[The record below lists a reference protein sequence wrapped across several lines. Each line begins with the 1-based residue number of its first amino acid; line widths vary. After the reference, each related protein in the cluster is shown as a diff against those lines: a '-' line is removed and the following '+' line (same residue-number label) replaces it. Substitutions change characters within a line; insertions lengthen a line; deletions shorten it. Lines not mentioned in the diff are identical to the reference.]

1 MTSACAIVTRQGAGN
16 LIAKMGLEQF
26 ERRLERMVEGAFA
39 KAFRGQL
46 QPVELGRRLTR
57 EMDLRRTVGV
67 RGVIAPNH
75 FDIFLATSDYERFE
89 SFADVLNRE
98 LVEAVREHAS
108 DERYLFLGP
117 IEIVIHEDPDL
128 SVSTFAIDSEVSESA
143 SGPTDWLVLPD
154 GQRVGIGDEVVTIG
168 RLPECAVVL
177 DDPNVSRRHAQLRR
191 EGDSV
196 LLIDLGSTNGT
207 KVNGVLVRERRLTPG
222 DTVTVGT
229 TTMRFE
235 PA

>member
-1 MTSACAIVTRQGAGN
+1 
-16 LIAKMGLEQF
+16 MGLEQF

-57 EMDLRRTVGV
+57 EMDLHRTVGV
-67 RGVIAPNH
+67 RGIISPNH
-75 FDIFLATSDYERFE
+75 FEVFLATADYERFE
-89 SFADVLNRE
+89 GFSDVLKRE
-98 LVEAVREHAS
+98 LVEAVREHAGA
-108 DERYLFLGP
+108 ERYVFLGP

-128 SVSTFAIDSEVSESA
+128 STSTFAIESDLREGA
-143 SGPTDWLVLPD
+143 GGPPDWLVLPD
-154 GQRVGIGDEVVTIG
+154 GRRVGIGDEIITIG

-191 EGDSV
+191 EGGQVV
-196 LLIDLGSTNGT
+196 LVDLGSTNGT
-207 KVNGVLVRERRLTPG
+207 KVNGVTVREQRLVPG
-222 DTVTVGT
+222 DVISVGT
-229 TTMRFE
+229 TTLRFE